1 MKNSMKRFVFVSSAT
16 IIGIALVLVFVFLGK
31 QTSGPISGALDALG
45 KKIIE
50 VEQDYLLS
58 QREPIRSKEL
68 AWFQPYRNNI
78 ELMKNP
84 DTIFLGVYEN
94 NYLQS
99 FDKIINLDESLQY
112 TLPLI
117 QIYTAWGDK
126 DREKFPA
133 IYAKTIYDL
142 GSMPVI
148 TWEPWLN
155 DFDREKHKL
164 HAVADP
170 NVAGMSTVARGD
182 YDFYI
187 EEWAHEIAAFEHN
200 IFIRFG
206 HEMNDPYRYPWGPQN
221 NEPKDFVAAW
231 QHVVNKFRE
240 LGVENVIWIW
250 APQPA
255 YLRYAE
261 YYPGDEYVDWI
272 GVGTLNYGTVAA
284 WSKWWTFKD
293 IYGNYYDWLDMLD
306 KPMMITEMGCLR
318 VGGNREEW
326 FRDALTDLPAK
337 YPRLKAII
345 LFNDDDDKTTL
356 NKSLN
361 WSIIND
367 TSTCEVIRQTI
378 KDTW

>member
-1 MKNSMKRFVFVSSAT
+1 MKNTMKRFVFVSAAS
-16 IIGIALVLVFVFLGK
+16 IIGVALVLIFVFLGK

-45 KKIIE
+45 NKVIE
-50 VEQDYLLS
+50 VEQEFLLS

-68 AWFQPYRNNI
+68 TWFQDYRSNI

-84 DTIFLGVYEN
+84 DTIFFGVYDN
-94 NYLQS
+94 NYQQS
-99 FDKIINLDESLQY
+99 FDNILTLDRSLHN

-117 QIYTAWGDK
+117 QLYIAWGDK
-126 DREKFPA
+126 PRERFPR

-142 GSMPVI
+142 GSMPII

-155 DFDREKHKL
+155 DFDREKHNL

-170 NVAGMSTVARGD
+170 NVAGMSTIARGD

-187 EEWAHEIAAFEHN
+187 EDWAKEVAAFGHN
-200 IFIRFG
+200 IFIRLG

-231 QHVVNKFRE
+231 RHVVDKFRE
-240 LGVENVIWIW
+240 MGVENVIWVW

-261 YYPGDEYVDWI
+261 YYPGDEYVDWV
-272 GVGTLNYGTVAA
+272 GVGTLNYGTVAS

-293 IYGNYYDWLDMLD
+293 IYGNYYEWLDMLD

-318 VGGNREEW
+318 VGGKREEW
-326 FRDALTDLPAK
+326 FRDALTDLPEK
-337 YPRLKAII
+337 YPRLKAIV
-345 LFNDDDDKTTL
+345 LFNDSDDKTTL
-356 NKSLN
+356 NKSLD
-361 WSIIND
+361 WSIVND
-367 TSTCEVIRQTI
+367 TATCEVIRQTI
-378 KDTW
+378 KDSW